1 MTSSPVPQ
9 CKVVVVGD
17 GAIGKTC
24 LLTVYTNGTFPE
36 EYIPTVFDNYSELK
50 EIAFDHP
57 KPHKKT
63 IRLDLWDTAGQEE
76 FDRIR
81 PLSYR
86 DANYFLICFAV
97 NSELSFDHIRE
108 KWVPEI
114 KHHAPNKGFVLV
126 GLKSDLE
133 CVVPKEQIDKLR
145 KEIDADAYI
154 QASALK
160 KNNVDLVFET
170 AMKNYYKHRDSVKT
184 KTCVLL

>member
-1 MTSSPVPQ
+1 MTSATPQ

-17 GAIGKTC
+17 GAVGKTC
-24 LLTVYTNGTFPE
+24 LLTVYTEGKFPD
-36 EYIPTVFDNYSELK
+36 EYVPTVFDNYSAEK
-50 EIAFDHP
+50 EIQYTEP
-57 KPHKKT
+57 KAMKKK

-97 NSELSFDHIRE
+97 NSQDSFNHIKT

-114 KHHAPNKGFVLV
+114 KHHAPGRGFLLV

-133 CVVPKEQIDKLR
+133 CVISQD
-145 KEIDADAYI
+145 EIDEIQKQIEADGYI
-154 QASALK
+154 TVSALK
-160 KNNVDLVFET
+160 RVNVELVFDT
-170 AMKNYYKHRDSVKT
+170 AMKQYFKPKPKGKT
-184 KTCVLL
+184 RACILL